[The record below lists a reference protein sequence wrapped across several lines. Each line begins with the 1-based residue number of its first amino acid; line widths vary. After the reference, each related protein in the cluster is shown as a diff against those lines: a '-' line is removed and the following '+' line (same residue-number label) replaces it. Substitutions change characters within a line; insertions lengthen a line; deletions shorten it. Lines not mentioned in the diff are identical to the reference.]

1 MKLRDILSKS
11 KRDGYNHCVNI
22 STHGHWK
29 LKTHKSHKLKFNQL
43 IKCHNLETVNGKNL
57 AARIRE

>member
-29 LKTHKSHKLKFNQL
+29 LKAQKPQTA
-43 IKCHNLETVNGKNL
+43 I
-57 AARIRE
+57 